1 MFKRNTPDK
10 YEASTGCVRETPQ
23 MKNKIKKGKKRR
35 KGNEHGMCK
44 RNSPHKKKS
53 QHRRCKRN
61 SPYKNEDSMGC
72 VRETPH
78 RKVKPK
84 WDV

>member
-1 MFKRNTPDK
+1 MCKRNFPEK

-44 RNSPHKKKS
+44 RNSKHKKKVS
-53 QHRRCKRN
+53 T
-61 SPYKNEDSMGC
+61 GG
-72 VRETPH
+72 VRETP
-78 RKVKPK
+78 RIKMKTA